1 MTEPRR
7 PIHIVNAA
15 TGLCFV
21 ALGVLLLMQRAGQIE
36 LRQIVELWP
45 VVLIVLGGAVA
56 LQASRGG
63 ETSARGGSC
72 AGGLIWLVVLGFVLT
87 HAFDRRAA
95 AGEVTGPGE
104 LSVFAVMTGDRPP
117 GHVGDF
123 RGGKVTTVMG
133 GARIDLTNATMAPGE
148 VAVVDVFNV
157 FAGTEIRVP
166 ADWQVDVDAT
176 VVAAGVNDQR
186 RRTSDDS
193 GSDDPDAAVAG
204 DEDDAGADQTDG
216 RQASPASATLE
227 AGGDRRGGSPEAQIE
242 APVRRLVIRGVVL
255 FGGVSIK

>member
-1 MTEPRR
+1 MMTEPRR

-21 ALGVLLLMQRAGQIE
+21 ALGVLLLMQRAGQVDM
-36 LRQIVELWP
+36 RQIVALWP
-45 VVLIVLGGAVA
+45 VVLIILGGAVA

-63 ETSARGGSC
+63 EPHRGGTC
-72 AGGLIWLVVLGFVLT
+72 AGGLIWLALLGFLLS

-95 AGEVTGPGE
+95 AGEPTAPGE

-117 GHVGDF
+117 AHTGDF
-123 RGGKVTTVMG
+123 RGGKVTAVMG
-133 GARIDLTNATMAPGE
+133 GARIDLTNATIEQGG

-186 RRTSDDS
+186 RRPSDDNGS
-193 GSDDPDAAVAG
+193 GDSDTAARGARPDQSA
-204 DEDDAGADQTDG
+204 EPQSS
-216 RQASPASATLE
+216 QATGSFE
-227 AGGDRRGGSPEAQIE
+227 AGL
-242 APVRRLVIRGVVL
+242 APRSELAAPTVDGPARRLVIRGFVL
-255 FGGVSIK
+255 FGGVTIK